1 MTSKIETF
9 FISPHS
15 PLREAIV
22 CLNKNAKGIAL
33 VVDAETRLL
42 GTVTDGDVRRAILAG
57 RDLDSP
63 VDELLKN
70 KATTYYPKPITVS
83 QQTERSEMLRLM
95 KEYVIHQ
102 LPVLDDDRRVVALV
116 TLDEFLTEEEQQQL
130 PLQAVVMA
138 GGFGTR
144 LRPLTEEL
152 PKPLLMV
159 GDRPLLERTIE
170 QLRQAGIRNINIT
183 THFMAE
189 KIKHHFGDGNMF
201 GVAIHYVNEDKPL
214 GTAGALGLMDTPSQP
229 LLVINGD
236 ILTRVNFR
244 AMLDFHRANQ
254 ASLTVAVRQ
263 FEFKVPYGV
272 IKSEG
277 PFVKALSEKPVM
289 RFFVNAGI
297 YLLEPSVYGYI
308 HSDQHLD
315 MPELIQIL
323 LDNDASVASFPIVE
337 YWLDIGQ
344 HTDYEQ
350 AQQDLKD
357 GRFHS

>member
-1 MTSKIETF
+1 MAVDLSDLCISSGSVIRQVIEKIN
-9 FISPHS
+9 
-15 PLREAIV
+15 
-22 CLNKNAKGIAL
+22 LNGLGIAL
-33 VVDAETRLL
+33 VVDDKRILI
-42 GTVTDGDVRRAILAG
+42 GTITDGDVRRAILVG
-57 RDLDSP
+57 NDLDSP

-70 KATTYYPKPITVS
+70 KASIYSPKPITVS
-83 QQTERSEMLRLM
+83 PRAERSEMLRLM

-102 LPVLDDDRRVVALV
+102 LPVLDDDGRVIALV
-116 TLDEFLTEEEQQQL
+116 TMDDLLTEEEQQKL

-152 PKPLLMV
+152 PKPLLPV

-170 QLRQAGIRNINIT
+170 QLRQAGIRNVSIT

-189 KIKHHFGDGNMF
+189 KIKQHFGDGNVF
-201 GVAIHYVNEDKPL
+201 GVDINYVEEITPL
-214 GTAGALGLMDTPSQP
+214 GTAGALGLMDTPKDP

-236 ILTRVNFR
+236 ILTQVNFR
-244 AMLDFHRANQ
+244 AMLAFHRQNQ
-254 ASLTVAVRQ
+254 AALTVAVRR

-277 PFVKALSEKPVM
+277 PFVKGLSEKPVLN
-289 RFFVNAGI
+289 FFVNAGI
-297 YLLEPSVYGYI
+297 YLLEPSVYEYI

-315 MPELIQIL
+315 MTELIQIL
-323 LDNDASVASFPIVE
+323 LDNDCKVASFPIVE

-350 AQQDLKD
+350 AQQDIKD
-357 GRFHS
+357 GRLHS